1 IYDASKST
9 KILIV
14 EDAINIQKLLSFF
27 LRHHGF
33 EVLGVSDGREA
44 MRVIPE
50 FAPHL
55 IVLDILMKPVSGWD
69 VLHWLRTN
77 RLIPQIPVLVISA
90 LVDLT
95 EQMHGLEEGA
105 FDYITKPA
113 QPSVIVE
120 RVDLL
125 LSLSSEQ
132 RLMLQ
137 HKRIDEQR
145 KVLKR
150 VYSVQTDEF
159 VYEAMPSGFGFC
171 TDE

>member
-1 IYDASKST
+1 MYETSKKT
-9 KILIV
+9 KILVV
-14 EDAINIQKLLSFF
+14 EDAITIQQVLCFF

-33 EVLGVSDGREA
+33 EVLGASDGQEA

-55 IVLDILMKPVSGWD
+55 IVLDLVMKPVSGWD
-69 VLHWLRTN
+69 ILHWLRAN
-77 RLIPQIPVLVISA
+77 HLIPQIPVLVISA

-95 EQMHGLEEGA
+95 EQMHGFEEGA
-105 FDYITKPA
+105 IDYITKPA

-120 RVDLL
+120 RVRLL

-132 RLMLQ
+132 RTMLQ

-145 KVLKR
+145 QVLKR
-150 VYSVQTDEF
+150 IYSVQSDEF
-159 VYEAMPSGFGFC
+159 VYEAMP
-171 TDE
+171 